1 MVFAPDSGSKAS
13 FALVSV
19 LFIGSSVHIGAT
31 AWFYTVPEVRAHMAQ
46 HRQRYL
52 MVPLLLI
59 AGAAVVSSVL
69 SSAAMTWVLLAFFAW
84 QFFHFQKQN
93 LGVAALAARS
103 SAAPALT
110 VLERRAITAAGIG
123 GIMALMG
130 RPALLNL
137 EPGHRFGALFGL
149 GTGVFVAAS
158 VVGVGALVVRTQRSP
173 EFVLVYLI
181 SLVFFLPVFL
191 FSSPYAAVAGITVAH
206 GLQYLLLVG
215 MLSAAPKAPLKPLA
229 GVLVFVNLAL
239 LIGLALNSASHLH
252 GGNIVGRAVFG
263 SYLGTLMAHFVI
275 DAGLWRL
282 RDEFPRTFLSE
293 RLPYLMGR
301 LPQGAL

>member
-1 MVFAPDSGSKAS
+1 
-13 FALVSV
+13 
-19 LFIGSSVHIGAT
+19 
-31 AWFYTVPEVRAHMAQ
+31 
-46 HRQRYL
+46 
-52 MVPLLLI
+52 
-59 AGAAVVSSVL
+59 
-69 SSAAMTWVLLAFFAW
+69 
-84 QFFHFQKQN
+84 
-93 LGVAALAARS
+93 
-103 SAAPALT
+103 
-110 VLERRAITAAGIG
+110 G

-215 MLSAAPKAPLKPLA
+215 MLSAAPKGPLKPLA

-239 LIGLALNSASHLH
+239 LIGLGLNSASHLH
-252 GGNIVGRAVFG
+252 GGSIVGRAVFG

>member
-1 MVFAPDSGSKAS
+1 
-13 FALVSV
+13 
-19 LFIGSSVHIGAT
+19 
-31 AWFYTVPEVRAHMAQ
+31 
-46 HRQRYL
+46 
-52 MVPLLLI
+52 
-59 AGAAVVSSVL
+59 
-69 SSAAMTWVLLAFFAW
+69 
-84 QFFHFQKQN
+84 
-93 LGVAALAARS
+93 
-103 SAAPALT
+103 
-110 VLERRAITAAGIG
+110 
-123 GIMALMG
+123 
-130 RPALLNL
+130 
-137 EPGHRFGALFGL
+137 
-149 GTGVFVAAS
+149 
-158 VVGVGALVVRTQRSP
+158 
-173 EFVLVYLI
+173 
-181 SLVFFLPVFL
+181 LPVFL